1 MPELKFLNR
10 NFTSQLSTNEIK
22 QIAVNLEERE
32 ILEKATTEDGFRI
45 VTKANDHFGYGLTFT
60 ARLEEKNDGGT
71 DVTIKTET
79 RHDFFWLNLI
89 FIGLT
94 LSILLFD
101 NIRINGEIQ
110 SLSNRLFYALVAG
123 TITVL
128 LNVYMIS
135 VPAKFLNSK
144 LIKRI
149 K

>member
-1 MPELKFLNR
+1 MPELKFLNK
-10 NFTSQLSTNEIK
+10 NFISQLSTNEIK
-22 QIAVNLEERE
+22 QIVDNLEERK
-32 ILEKATTEDGFRI
+32 ILEKVTTEDGFRI

-60 ARLEEKNDGGT
+60 ARLEEKNNGRT

-89 FIGLT
+89 FGGLT
-94 LSILLFD
+94 LSILLFE

-110 SLSNRLFYALVAG
+110 NLSNRLFYAFVAG
-123 TITVL
+123 VITIL
-128 LNVYMIS
+128 LNVYMIF

>member
-1 MPELKFLNR
+1 MPELKFLNK

-22 QIAVNLEERE
+22 QIVENLEERE
-32 ILEKATTEDGFRI
+32 ILEKATTEDEFRI

-60 ARLEEKNDGGT
+60 AKLEEKDNGRT

-89 FIGLT
+89 FVGLT
-94 LSILLFD
+94 LSILLFE

-110 SLSNRLFYALVAG
+110 SLSNRLLYALTAG
-123 TITVL
+123 IITIL
-128 LNVYMIS
+128 LNAYMIFL
-135 VPAKFLNSK
+135 PARFLNK
-144 LIKRI
+144 KIIARI